1 MATAKR
7 MAVASWFPVDLA
19 NARLHR
25 AMLDHGELRSVGET
39 SQQED
44 IGGGAENLRGLAVDD
59 LIVDACREL
68 ARGVSAA
75 QGSRMPMTRVASED
89 GIVLV
94 EAPNGSDLYA
104 QALRLREA
112 ILRRPLGLALT
123 EEEIADDAGRRHFC
137 AMADGAVI
145 GSLSLKPLGPHTLQL
160 RQMAVAGDRQREGIG
175 ARLLAYAGLGA
186 PLRLRR
192 DHLER
197 PHRRRWFLLKARLS
211 VRRRG
216 LR

>member
-1 MATAKR
+1 
-7 MAVASWFPVDLA
+7 
-19 NARLHR
+19 
-25 AMLDHGELRSVGET
+25 
-39 SQQED
+39 
-44 IGGGAENLRGLAVDD
+44 
-59 LIVDACREL
+59 
-68 ARGVSAA
+68 
-75 QGSRMPMTRVASED
+75 MPMTRVASED

-94 EAPNGSDLYA
+94 EAPNGSDLHA

-175 ARLLAYAGLGA
+175 ARLLAYAEDWARRSGYGVIILNARIGADGFYSRLGYRCEGETFDENTI
-186 PLRLRR
+186 PHIRMTKRL
-192 DHLER
+192 
-197 PHRRRWFLLKARLS
+197 
-211 VRRRG
+211 G
-216 LR
+216 